1 MQGAR
6 TVARSSCT
14 VQAGDCRLPWM
25 NVKRLKVS
33 VSCRMCLG
41 ALEQLQSRCFGSPLC
56 TFLWTSR
63 KRTTRRDPSRSTPR
77 GVRRGSGRSR
87 RRFLQAR
94 HHRDLHTRIITHFHR
109 GLAPP
114 PRPVASLWSTQDR
127 VLAGVRFRTD
137 TPHDPV
143 LSPSNRQTNPPKN
156 SKTARKAPKPQA
168 TDAASC

>member
-25 NVKRLKVS
+25 NVTRLRIS

-77 GVRRGSGRSR
+77 GVRGSGRSR

-94 HHRDLHTRIITHFHR
+94 HHRDLHTRIITHFHQ
-109 GLAPP
+109 GLPP
-114 PRPVASLWSTQDR
+114 PRPVASLWSNQGR
-127 VLAGVRFRTD
+127 VLTGVRFRTD
-137 TPHDPV
+137 TRRS
-143 LSPSNRQTNPPKN
+143 SPESIEQANQPTEELQNRTKGTETP
-156 SKTARKAPKPQA
+156 
-168 TDAASC
+168 TD

>member
-25 NVKRLKVS
+25 NVTRLRIS

-94 HHRDLHTRIITHFHR
+94 HHRDLHTRIITHFHQ

-114 PRPVASLWSTQDR
+114 TTGGVAVEHPGPCSRRRP
-127 VLAGVRFRTD
+127 
-137 TPHDPV
+137 
-143 LSPSNRQTNPPKN
+143 LSRGLTHQKIPPS
-156 SKTARKAPKPQA
+156 
-168 TDAASC
+168 

>member
-25 NVKRLKVS
+25 NVTRLRIS

-77 GVRRGSGRSR
+77 GVRGSGRSR

-94 HHRDLHTRIITHFHR
+94 HHRDLHTRIITHFHQ

-114 PRPVASLWSTQDR
+114 HDRWRRCGATRAVFSPASAFGL
-127 VLAGVRFRTD
+127 
-137 TPHDPV
+137 TPDDPV

-156 SKTARKAPKPQA
+156 SKTARKAPKPQP
-168 TDAASC
+168 TDAAS

>member
-25 NVKRLKVS
+25 NVTRLRIS

-41 ALEQLQSRCFGSPLC
+41 ALEQLQSRCFGALSALSCGRAGSARLVVIPPGVLHVEYVARGAPGAVFFRHAITAIYIHVLLLTSTGASP
-56 TFLWTSR
+56 
-63 KRTTRRDPSRSTPR
+63 
-77 GVRRGSGRSR
+77 
-87 RRFLQAR
+87 
-94 HHRDLHTRIITHFHR
+94 
-109 GLAPP
+109 PP